1 MPYHFEFDV
10 EHKVLL
16 VVPEGEIVAQDVAT
30 FNDSVRQR
38 VSDLQ
43 PVGAIIDCSGVT
55 GFNLPGEV
63 LRKAAQPPAPFPA
76 DTPRFV
82 VAPTDYLFGMARMY
96 ELSAA
101 RPKEMLKVVRSMEE
115 ALARLGVQ
123 NPRFARLS

>member
-1 MPYHFEFDV
+1 MPYHFEFDA
-10 EHKVLL
+10 ENKILL
-16 VVPEGEIVAQDVAT
+16 VVPEGEIVAQDVAN
-30 FNDSVRQR
+30 FNDDIRRRASE
-38 VSDLQ
+38 LK
-43 PVGAIIDCSGVT
+43 PVGAIIDCSAVT

-82 VAPTDYLFGMARMY
+82 VAPTDFLFGMARMF
-96 ELSAA
+96 ELAAA

-123 NPRFARLS
+123 NPRFTRLS